1 MENSR
6 AAHTTDDELSF
17 LDGIVTSRHIRSRAK
32 GRAEK
37 ALIGYIEGAKKRV
50 RWGDINKTV
59 AVAHAQRLIN
69 TLP

>member
-6 AAHTTDDELSF
+6 AAHTTDDELRF

-50 RWGDINKTV
+50 R
-59 AVAHAQRLIN
+59 
-69 TLP
+69 